1 MHSNRFIIK
10 EELSVSDTVLKI
22 TDEIY
27 YQILNRL
34 KSGKSFISKERNVVI
49 KKGIFD
55 YQTTGKLK
63 NTSFIKVKYVVYYFN
78 NEQEHQA
85 YMKYGYFRMN
95 SSADYENKT
104 INLYLSMINN
114 QPDPDFKSDIQHE
127 VNHIFQYNNGQQKDE
142 DFYKRIIE
150 LNKSGNKL
158 DKIIARAMYY
168 TFQTEQD
175 SFVSQYYAYLKRNNI
190 PIKQA
195 INYRYDKNC
204 PYYDFD
210 TLFDNIDDISGE
222 ITDEYTQDKLGI
234 SSKRLFNILNN
245 ADDRFTNKLGKVIM
259 RYVQEK
265 ELNEDFKHSE
275 IYLKIDPRLSFVLE
289 CYKKGINEE
298 ESEYFE

>member
-1 MHSNRFIIK
+1 MHSNRFIVK
-10 EELSVSDTVLKI
+10 EELSVSDTVVKI
-22 TDEIY
+22 TNEIY
-27 YQILNRL
+27 TQLLNKL
-34 KSGKSFISKERNVVI
+34 SIGKSFISKERNVII
-49 KKGIFD
+49 KRGIFD
-55 YQTTGKLK
+55 YQTAGKLK

-78 NEQEHQA
+78 DEQEHQA

-95 SSADYENKT
+95 SSADYENKV
-104 INLYLSMINN
+104 INLYLSMVDNKPTI
-114 QPDPDFKSDIQHE
+114 DFKSDIQHE
-127 VNHIFQYNNGQQKDE
+127 VNHIFQYDNGQQKDE
-142 DFYKRIIE
+142 DFYKKIID
-150 LNKSGNKL
+150 LNKSKVKM
-158 DKIIARAMYY
+158 DRIIARALYY
-168 TFQTEQD
+168 IFPTEQD

>member
-1 MHSNRFIIK
+1 MHSNRFIVK
-10 EELSVSDTVLKI
+10 EELSVSDTVVKI
-22 TDEIY
+22 TNEIY
-27 YQILNRL
+27 TQLLNKL
-34 KSGKSFISKERNVVI
+34 SIGKSFISRERNVII

-55 YQTTGKLK
+55 YQTAGKLK

-78 NEQEHQA
+78 DEQEHQA

-95 SSADYENKT
+95 SSADYENRV
-104 INLYLSMINN
+104 INLYLSMVDNKPTI
-114 QPDPDFKSDIQHE
+114 DFKSDIQHE
-127 VNHIFQYNNGQQKDE
+127 VNHIFQYDNGQQKDE
-142 DFYKRIIE
+142 DFYKKIID
-150 LNKSGNKL
+150 LNKSKVKM
-158 DKIIARAMYY
+158 DRIIARALYY
-168 TFQTEQD
+168 TFPTEQD

-234 SSKRLFNILNN
+234 SSKKLFNILNN

-265 ELNEDFKHSE
+265 ELNEDFEHSE
-275 IYLKIDPRLSFVLE
+275 IHLKIDARLSFVLE

>member
-1 MHSNRFIIK
+1 MIKYEMHSNRFIIK

-34 KSGKSFISKERNVVI
+34 KSGKSFISKKRNVVI
-49 KKGIFD
+49 KKGIFV
-55 YQTTGKLK
+55 YQTAGKLK

-85 YMKYGYFRMN
+85 YMKYGYFRMH

-127 VNHIFQYNNGQQKDE
+127 VNHIFQYDNGQQKDE

-168 TFQTEQD
+168 T
-175 SFVSQYYAYLKRNNI
+175 YLKRNNI
-190 PIKQA
+190 PIQQA
-195 INYRYDKNC
+195 INYRDDKNC

-210 TLFDNIDDISGE
+210 NLFDYIDNIGDELTDD
-222 ITDEYTQDKLGI
+222 YTQNKLGM
-234 SSKRLFNILNN
+234 SSRKMFMILNN
-245 ADDRFTNKLGKVIM
+245 ADDRFRNKLGKVIM

-265 ELNEDFKHSE
+265 ELSEEFKHSE
-275 IYLKIDPRLSFVLE
+275 IYLKIDPRLSFILE

-298 ESEYFE
+298 ESEYLE

>member
-1 MHSNRFIIK
+1 MHSNRFIVK
-10 EELSVSDTVLKI
+10 EELSVSDTVVKI
-22 TDEIY
+22 TNEIY
-27 YQILNRL
+27 TQLLNKL
-34 KSGKSFISKERNVVI
+34 SIGKSFISKERNVII

-55 YQTTGKLK
+55 YQTAGKLK

-78 NEQEHQA
+78 DEQEHQA
-85 YMKYGYFRMN
+85 YIKYGYFRMN
-95 SSADYENKT
+95 SSADYENRV
-104 INLYLSMINN
+104 INLYLSMVDNKPTI
-114 QPDPDFKSDIQHE
+114 DFKSDIQHE
-127 VNHIFQYNNGQQKDE
+127 VNHIFQYDNGQQKDE
-142 DFYKRIIE
+142 DFYKKIID
-150 LNKSGNKL
+150 LNKSKVKM
-158 DKIIARAMYY
+158 DRIIARALYY
-168 TFQTEQD
+168 TFPTEQD

-234 SSKRLFNILNN
+234 SSKKLFNILNN

>member
-1 MHSNRFIIK
+1 MYSQRLIK
-10 EELSVSDTVLKI
+10 EELSVSDPVLKI

-34 KSGKSFISKERNVVI
+34 KIGKSFISKERNVII
-49 KKGIFD
+49 KKGIFN
-55 YQTTGKLK
+55 YQTAGKLK
-63 NTSFIKVKYVVYYFN
+63 NISFIKVKYVVYYFN
-78 NEQEHQA
+78 DEQEHQA
-85 YMKYGYFRMN
+85 YIKYGYFRMN

-127 VNHIFQYNNGQQKDE
+127 VNHIFQYDNEQQKDE
-142 DFYKRIIE
+142 DFYKKIIE

-158 DKIIARAMYY
+158 DKIIARALYY
-168 TFQTEQD
+168 TFPTEQD
-175 SFVSQYYAYLKRNNI
+175 SFLSQYYAYLKRNNI

-195 INYRYDKNC
+195 INFRYDF
-204 PYYDFD
+204 DMLFD
-210 TLFDNIDDISGE
+210 TLFDNVDNISGE

-245 ADDRFTNKLGKVIM
+245 ADDRFTNKLGKVTM

-265 ELNEDFKHSE
+265 ELNEDFKYSE
-275 IYLKIDPRLSFVLE
+275 IHLKSDPRLSFVLE

>member
-1 MHSNRFIIK
+1 MYHNKFIIK
-10 EELSVSDTVLKI
+10 EELSVSDTVVKI
-22 TDEIY
+22 TNEIY
-27 YQILNRL
+27 TQLLNKL
-34 KSGKSFISKERNVVI
+34 SIGKSFISKERNVII

-55 YQTTGKLK
+55 YQTAGKLK

-78 NEQEHQA
+78 DEQEHQA

-95 SSADYENKT
+95 SSADYENKV
-104 INLYLSMINN
+104 INLYLSMVDNKPTI
-114 QPDPDFKSDIQHE
+114 DFKSDIQHE
-127 VNHIFQYNNGQQKDE
+127 VNHIYQYDNGQQKDE
-142 DFYKRIIE
+142 DFYKKIID
-150 LNKSGNKL
+150 LNKSKVKM
-158 DKIIARAMYY
+158 DRIIARALYY
-168 TFQTEQD
+168 TFPTEQD

-210 TLFDNIDDISGE
+210 ILFDNIDDISGE

>member
-1 MHSNRFIIK
+1 MHSNRFIVK
-10 EELSVSDTVLKI
+10 EELSVSDTVVKI
-22 TDEIY
+22 TNEIY
-27 YQILNRL
+27 TQLLNKL
-34 KSGKSFISKERNVVI
+34 SIGKSFISKERNVII

-55 YQTTGKLK
+55 YQTAGKLK

-78 NEQEHQA
+78 DEQEHQA

-95 SSADYENKT
+95 SSADYQNQV
-104 INLYLSMINN
+104 INLYLSMVDNKPTI
-114 QPDPDFKSDIQHE
+114 DFKSDIQHE
-127 VNHIFQYNNGQQKDE
+127 VNHIFQYDNGQQKDE
-142 DFYKRIIE
+142 DFYKKIID
-150 LNKSGNKL
+150 LNKSKVKI
-158 DKIIARAMYY
+158 DRIIARALYY
-168 TFQTEQD
+168 TFPTEQD

-195 INYRYDKNC
+195 INYRYDQNC

-265 ELNEDFKHSE
+265 ELSEEFKHSE
-275 IYLKIDPRLSFVLE
+275 IHLKIDPRLSFVLE

>member
-1 MHSNRFIIK
+1 MHSNRFIVK
-10 EELSVSDTVLKI
+10 EELSVSDTVVKI
-22 TDEIY
+22 TNEIY
-27 YQILNRL
+27 TQLLNKL
-34 KSGKSFISKERNVVI
+34 SIGKSFISKERNVII

-55 YQTTGKLK
+55 YQTAGKLK
-63 NTSFIKVKYVVYYFN
+63 NISFIKVKYVVYYFN
-78 NEQEHQA
+78 DEQEHQS
-85 YMKYGYFRMN
+85 YMKYGYFRFN

-127 VNHIFQYNNGQQKDE
+127 INHIFQYDNGQQKDE

-168 TFQTEQD
+168 TFPTEQD
-175 SFVSQYYAYLKRNNI
+175 SFVSQYYTYLKRNNI
-190 PIKQA
+190 PIQQA
-195 INYRYDKNC
+195 INYRDDKNC

-210 TLFDNIDDISGE
+210 NLFDYIDNISDELTDD
-222 ITDEYTQDKLGI
+222 YTQNKLGM
-234 SSKRLFNILNN
+234 SSRKMFMILNN
-245 ADDRFTNKLGKVIM
+245 ADDRFRNKLGKIIM

-265 ELNEDFKHSE
+265 ELSEEFKHSE
-275 IYLKIDPRLSFVLE
+275 IHLKIDPRLSFILE
-289 CYKKGINEE
+289 CYKKGVNEE

>member
-1 MHSNRFIIK
+1 MHSNRFIVK
-10 EELSVSDTVLKI
+10 EELSVSDTVVKI
-22 TDEIY
+22 TNEIY
-27 YQILNRL
+27 TQLLNKL
-34 KSGKSFISKERNVVI
+34 SIGKSFISKERNVII

-55 YQTTGKLK
+55 YQTAGKLK

-78 NEQEHQA
+78 DEQEHQA

-95 SSADYENKT
+95 SSADYENKV
-104 INLYLSMINN
+104 INLYLSMVDNKPTI
-114 QPDPDFKSDIQHE
+114 DFKSDIQHE
-127 VNHIFQYNNGQQKDE
+127 VNHIFQYDNGQQKDE
-142 DFYKRIIE
+142 DFYKKIID
-150 LNKSGNKL
+150 LNKSKVKM
-158 DKIIARAMYY
+158 DRIIARALYY
-168 TFQTEQD
+168 IFPTEQD

>member
-1 MHSNRFIIK
+1 MHSNRFIVK
-10 EELSVSDTVLKI
+10 EELSVSDTVVKI
-22 TDEIY
+22 TNEIY
-27 YQILNRL
+27 TQLLNKL
-34 KSGKSFISKERNVVI
+34 SVGKSFISKERNVVI

-63 NTSFIKVKYVVYYFN
+63 NTSFIKVKYVVYYFT

-85 YMKYGYFRMN
+85 YLKYGYFRMN

-114 QPDPDFKSDIQHE
+114 QPGPDFKSDIQHE
-127 VNHIFQYNNGQQKDE
+127 VNHIFQYDNGQQKDE

-158 DKIIARAMYY
+158 DKIIARALYY
-168 TFQTEQD
+168 TFPTEQD
-175 SFVSQYYAYLKRNNI
+175 CFVSQYYAYLKRNNI

-195 INYRYDKNC
+195 INFRYDF
-204 PYYDFD
+204 DMLFD

-245 ADDRFTNKLGKVIM
+245 ADDRFTNKLGKVTM

-265 ELNEDFKHSE
+265 ELSEEFKHSE
-275 IYLKIDPRLSFVLE
+275 INLKIDPRLSFVLD
-289 CYKKGINEE
+289 CYKKGVNEE

>member
-1 MHSNRFIIK
+1 MHSNRFIVK
-10 EELSVSDTVLKI
+10 EELSVSDTVVKI
-22 TDEIY
+22 TNEIY
-27 YQILNRL
+27 TQLLNKL
-34 KSGKSFISKERNVVI
+34 SIGKSFISKERNVII

-55 YQTTGKLK
+55 YQTAGKLK

-78 NEQEHQA
+78 DEQEHQA

-95 SSADYENKT
+95 SSADYQNQV
-104 INLYLSMINN
+104 INLYLSMVDNKPTI
-114 QPDPDFKSDIQHE
+114 DFKSDIQHE
-127 VNHIFQYNNGQQKDE
+127 VNHRFQYDNGQQKDE
-142 DFYKRIIE
+142 DFYKKIID
-150 LNKSGNKL
+150 LNKSKVKI
-158 DKIIARAMYY
+158 DRIIARALYY
-168 TFQTEQD
+168 TFPTEQD

-195 INYRYDKNC
+195 INYRYDQTC

-245 ADDRFTNKLGKVIM
+245 ADDRFTNKLGKVII
-259 RYVQEK
+259 RYAQEK

-275 IYLKIDPRLSFVLE
+275 IHLKIDPCLSFVLE